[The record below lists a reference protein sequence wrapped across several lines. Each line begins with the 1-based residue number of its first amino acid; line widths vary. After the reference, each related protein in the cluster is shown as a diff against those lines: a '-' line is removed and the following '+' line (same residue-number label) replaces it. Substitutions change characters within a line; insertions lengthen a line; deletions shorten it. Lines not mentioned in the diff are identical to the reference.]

1 MSLRPSL
8 RVAAVGASLAGLVL
22 TGCTASP
29 TGDAENPSAPAAAGA
44 PVSSASGSAPAGVEG
59 DPATVVR
66 VVDGDT
72 VEVER
77 DGAPVTVRLLNVDTP
92 ETKHPNKAVQCLGPE
107 ATDLLESLLEP
118 GDRVVLQYDQE
129 RTDRYG
135 RTLAGV
141 FEGDDLVNAEIA
153 RAGLGAPVVFEP
165 NRRFYPEVRA
175 AWEEAERAEVG
186 LHQPRLDCSLSLL
199 AAPAALGQEPPA
211 SPAPVTEPA
220 ALGGM
225 IASAQATATAVG
237 LVEEAVRAAGETDHA
252 WMGVAYAAELPRV
265 KETLSRYAGADAHV
279 TRLREAQT
287 RLQAEASAAQERR
300 AAQERAEEQAAE
312 EREQEARAGEQRA
325 EQQAAERAGQERAEA
340 EAAEEQAAAEERAAR
355 ESEEEAE
362 SSSDGDDSSTSG
374 GSSGTGEIYGCEA
387 AWAAGVAPM
396 AAGSRHY
403 HPTMDTDSD
412 GVACEL
418 AEGSSGGSSTSGD
431 STSRGFADT
440 SGSGGAGGPVS
451 GSDGVC
457 PDGYPVKVSGS
468 GKYHLPGGRWYDDT
482 GAKRCYSSASAAE
495 ADGAVAAKG

>member
-1 MSLRPSL
+1 M
-8 RVAAVGASLAGLVL
+8 
-22 TGCTASP
+22 
-29 TGDAENPSAPAAAGA
+29 
-44 PVSSASGSAPAGVEG
+44 
-59 DPATVVR
+59 R

-252 WMGVAYAAELPRV
+252 WMGVAYAAETPRV
-265 KETLSRYAGADAHV
+265 KETLSRYAGADAHI

-325 EQQAAERAGQERAEA
+325 EQQAAERAGQERA
-340 EAAEEQAAAEERAAR
+340 AR

-387 AWAAGVAPM
+387 AWAAGVAPL

-403 HPTMDTDSD
+403 HPAMDTDSD

>member
-8 RVAAVGASLAGLVL
+8 RAAAIGASLVGLVL
-22 TGCTASP
+22 TGCSASP
-29 TGDAENPSAPAAAGA
+29 TGDAESASAPAPAAAPA
-44 PVSSASGSAPAGVEG
+44 SSPSGSAPAGVEG

-66 VVDGDT
+66 VVDADT
-72 VEVER
+72 VEVDR
-77 DGAPVTVRLLNVDTP
+77 DGAQETVRLLNIDTP

-129 RTDRYG
+129 RTDPYG

-141 FEGDDLVNAEIA
+141 FEGDQLVNAEIA
-153 RAGLGAPVVFEP
+153 RAGLGVPVVFEP
-165 NRRFYPEVRA
+165 NRRFHPEVLA

-186 LHQPRLDCSLSLL
+186 LHQPRLDCSLPVL
-199 AAPAALGQEPPA
+199 AAPAALGEEPPA
-211 SPAPVTEPA
+211 SPAPVADLA

-225 IASAQATATAVG
+225 IASAQATAAAVD

-300 AAQERAEEQAAE
+300 AVQERAEEQAAQ
-312 EREQEARAGEQRA
+312 EREQEAREAERRA
-325 EQQAAERAGQERAEA
+325 EQEAAERAAQEQAEA
-340 EAAEEQAAAEERAAR
+340 EAAEEQAAAERAAEERAEREAAEERAAR
-355 ESEEEAE
+355 ESAEEAE
-362 SSSDGDDSSTSG
+362 SSSGGGDSGSSGGTSQKAPNRCYAPGGETWEYCDEQGSAGGSSTSG
-374 GSSGTGEIYGCEA
+374 GSTPRGFVDTGS
-387 AWAAGVAPM
+387 
-396 AAGSRHY
+396 AGS
-403 HPTMDTDSD
+403 
-412 GVACEL
+412 
-418 AEGSSGGSSTSGD
+418 
-431 STSRGFADT
+431 
-440 SGSGGAGGPVS
+440 AGGPVS

-468 GKYHLPGGRWYDDT
+468 NKYHLPGGRWYEDT